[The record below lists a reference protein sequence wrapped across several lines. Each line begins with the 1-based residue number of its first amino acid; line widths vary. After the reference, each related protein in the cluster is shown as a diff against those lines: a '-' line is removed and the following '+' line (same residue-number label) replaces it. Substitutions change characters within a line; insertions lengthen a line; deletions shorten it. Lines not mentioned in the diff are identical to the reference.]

1 LARLGRSLAQYVN
14 LSNFEESQQPQT
26 LNQNQTMEPLFMQ
39 SIMINWLGGLFAV
52 VYFACIIAIT
62 IYVLFLLTRF
72 VSAHERMATS
82 LDVIARKLKDESKP

>member
-1 LARLGRSLAQYVN
+1 MQPMIAVAELGDLFVLA
-14 LSNFEESQQPQT
+14 
-26 LNQNQTMEPLFMQ
+26 
-39 SIMINWLGGLFAV
+39 
-52 VYFACIIAIT
+52 YFACIIAIT